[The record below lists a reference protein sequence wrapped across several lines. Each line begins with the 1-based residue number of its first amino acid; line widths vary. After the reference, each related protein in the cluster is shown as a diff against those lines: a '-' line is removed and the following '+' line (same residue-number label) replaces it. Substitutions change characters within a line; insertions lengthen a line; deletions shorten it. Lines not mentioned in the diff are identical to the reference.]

1 MENIMG
7 KAYEAKRTAT
17 DTMAALALLIAAI
30 FMALPAMAGEK
41 AHAGNVVITSPADGE
56 AINGG
61 TVDVVIEL
69 RDKGRRGDH
78 VHLYIDGKLVK
89 PLYGRRVVYTF
100 NGLSRGR
107 HTITV
112 KIATK
117 GHSVLDTEDSV
128 TVTVR

>member
-1 MENIMG
+1 MD
-7 KAYEAKRTAT
+7 KASLKRPAVAT
-17 DTMAALALLIAAI
+17 LAI
-30 FMALPAMAGEK
+30 FVVLLAAFFYLPPAMAADS
-41 AHAGNVVITSPADGE
+41 AHEGNVVITSPAKG
-56 AINGG
+56 ASLKGG

-89 PLYGRRVVYTF
+89 PLYGDKVSYTF
-100 NGLSRGR
+100 TGLQRGR

-117 GHSVLDTEDSV
+117 GHSVLETEDSV
-128 TVTVR
+128 TVNLR